1 MTSSCQHVVDGP
13 GQIWFSFQTI
23 GAINFVRP
31 QSILETLHYYTK
43 RPLSSGTLQIFF
55 STIVIRIS
63 CIWLDSCKFD
73 FHFKLS
79 TPLFGTPLINCYH
92 KSNCFKLFTSLVYLH
107 WFFFQS
113 SSLKYRVWWTG
124 FFSQFE
130 TNWIF
135 FSVQT
140 AVWTNK
146 IMRFCVFCYCKC
158 VPNLAGCQIGFAF
171 NLCLN

>member
-55 STIVIRIS
+55 STVVIRIS

-124 FFSQFE
+124 FFFPVWNIEFQNSQFRNPFCWV
-130 TNWIF
+130 TPCP
-135 FSVQT
+135 SVLDF
-140 AVWTNK
+140 WK
-146 IMRFCVFCYCKC
+146 IK
-158 VPNLAGCQIGFAF
+158 F
-171 NLCLN
+171 NDWDF